1 MIVCEARKIEFSV
14 DLFGLLS
21 NAAIGRLVQLPRKR
35 CLFAQGDKADSLYVL
50 QQGRVKVSSVLSN
63 GKQAIVNICV
73 SGDLTGEEC
82 MLGAKTRNT
91 TAIVM
96 ESCSCLRI
104 HRIPMLSALHSN
116 PDLLDCFIR
125 HLLRRNLRL
134 QGDIASDRSQSAE
147 HRLARVLLLLAG
159 SERANPEGLL
169 PKMSHEELAEMVG
182 TTRPR
187 ITQFMV
193 RMKET
198 GHIRKQGNIR
208 VDRKLLCV
216 LLKRRN
222 TSVA

>member
-1 MIVCEARKIEFSV
+1 MIVYETRKIELSV

-21 NAAIGRLVQLPRKR
+21 NAAIGRIVQLPRKR
-35 CLFAQGDKADSLYVL
+35 CLFVQGDKANFLYVV

-63 GKQAIVNICV
+63 GKQTIVNICA

-96 ESCSCLRI
+96 ESCSCLKI

-116 PDLLDCFIR
+116 PDLLDCFITY
-125 HLLRRNLRL
+125 LLRRNVRL
-134 QGDIASDRSQSAE
+134 QGDIASDRWQSAE

-159 SERANPEGLL
+159 SEGANPEGLL

-182 TTRPR
+182 TTRSR

-193 RMKET
+193 KMKAI
-198 GHIRKQGNIR
+198 GYIRKQGNIR
-208 VDRKLLCV
+208 VDRKLLCI
-216 LLKRRN
+216 LLN
-222 TSVA
+222 